1 MARPDRPCS
10 RRAAQPSRSAP
21 APLYARVS
29 DLEPPTPPRAPFGA
43 RPASE
48 PEMRVHRPAALSPA
62 AFRDPEVAA
71 LLRLTPSAVKMR
83 LKRGRGMLK
92 LELGEEAHI

>member
-1 MARPDRPCS
+1 MARSDRPCS

-48 PEMRVHRPAALSPA
+48 PEMRVHRPAALSPT

-71 LLRLTPSAVKMR
+71 LLRQQNQL
-83 LKRGRGMLK
+83 LLDI
-92 LELGEEAHI
+92 LGALNAQLAAGLRERQG